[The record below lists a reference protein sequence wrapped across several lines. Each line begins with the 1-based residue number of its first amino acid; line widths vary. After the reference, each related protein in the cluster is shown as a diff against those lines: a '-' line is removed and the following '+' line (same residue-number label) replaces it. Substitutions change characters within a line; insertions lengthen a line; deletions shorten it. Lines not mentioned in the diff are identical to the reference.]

1 VGETKEHVFGEAEP
15 EFRCTLK
22 AGFQP
27 VHLGIVA
34 FLVAFVALVV
44 GAYKLSEFLPW
55 IPSPL
60 RVLAPLSVPVLLA
73 AFVFWSDLGLLR
85 RARPCGRFAFGEQ
98 IEVTLIE
105 GWHALLSWGEVLSY
119 RERGPG
125 VELHTTRPPPR
136 PHQVG
141 LLPDL
146 PQTLWV
152 PTSDKE
158 ERARLLRLL
167 KAKKIP
173 RLR

>member
-1 VGETKEHVFGEAEP
+1 VAESEQEVFGEAEP
-15 EFRCTLK
+15 ELRCSLK
-22 AGFQP
+22 PGLQP
-27 VHLGIVA
+27 MHLGIVA
-34 FLVAFVALVV
+34 LLVGFVALAF
-44 GAYKLSEFLPW
+44 GAYELSGHLPW
-55 IPSPL
+55 FPAPL
-60 RVLAPLSVPVLLA
+60 RVLAPLSVPALLA
-73 AFVFWSDLGLLR
+73 AFLLCSDRGLLR
-85 RARPCGRFAFGEQ
+85 RARPSGRFAFGEQ

-119 RERGPG
+119 RERGAG

-136 PHQVG
+136 PHQAG

-152 PTSDKE
+152 PVRDAA

-167 KAKKIP
+167 RAKKIP